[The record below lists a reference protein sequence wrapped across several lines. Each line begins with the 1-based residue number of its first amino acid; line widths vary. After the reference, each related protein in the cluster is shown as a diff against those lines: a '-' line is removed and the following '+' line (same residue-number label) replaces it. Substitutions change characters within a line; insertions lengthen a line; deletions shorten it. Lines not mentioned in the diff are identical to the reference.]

1 MTRPAADGGFGLYVH
16 WPFCTS
22 KCPYCDFNSHV
33 AGGIDQMAWADAL
46 CREIRRAAEE
56 TRGERLASIFFGGG
70 TPSTMPPAT
79 VAAVIETATGAW
91 SSTPEIEITLE
102 ANPGSSDAAAFEGF
116 AAAGVNRLSVGV
128 QSLRDPALRALGRR
142 HDAAE
147 AVAAVARAQRIFP
160 RVSLDLIY
168 ARENQGVGE
177 WVSELTEAIGLGT
190 GHLSLYQLTIEPGT
204 PFAARRARGGLR
216 GLPDEDLGAELFAVT
231 REICSAAGFSAYE
244 VSNHARAG
252 EASRHNLV
260 YWRGGRWAG
269 VGPGAHGRLGG
280 AGARVATEAIR
291 APGKWLAAVSA
302 VGSGEACRTVVPAGE
317 AAEEYLIMALRLEEG
332 LSLRR
337 LRGLDPTVAAAERIA
352 PLVADGLLLQD
363 GDRLAATLAGRLVLD
378 AVIVALAGGE

>member
-16 WPFCTS
+16 WPFCAS

-33 AGGIDQMAWADAL
+33 AGGIDQDAWAEAL
-46 CREIRRAAEE
+46 CREIRRTAAE
-56 TRGERLASIFFGGG
+56 TQGERLGSIFFGGG

-79 VAAVIETATGAW
+79 VAAVIEAAAVAW
-91 SSTPEIEITLE
+91 STSSEIEITLE
-102 ANPGSSDAAAFEGF
+102 ANPGSSDAAAFAGF

-142 HDAAE
+142 HDAAD
-147 AVAAVARAQRIFP
+147 AVAAVARAQGIFP

-168 ARENQGVGE
+168 AREDQRVGE

-204 PFAARRARGGLR
+204 PFSARRARGGLR
-216 GLPDEDLGAELFAVT
+216 GLPDEDLGAELFTVT
-231 REICSAAGFSAYE
+231 QEICAAAGLSAYE

-260 YWRGGRWAG
+260 YWRSGRWVG
-269 VGPGAHGRLGG
+269 VGPGAHGRLGQ
-280 AGARVATEAIR
+280 AAARVATEAIR

-302 VGSGEACRTVVPAGE
+302 LGSGEACRTPIS
-317 AAEEYLIMALRLEEG
+317 AEEGAHEYLMMALRLEEG

-337 LRGLDPTVAAAERIA
+337 LRSLAPTIAAAEQIA
-352 PLVADGLLLQD
+352 PLVADGLLMRD
-363 GDRLAATLAGRLVLD
+363 GDRLAATPAGRLVLD